1 MKKIRRRL
9 GRQRSDVGRN
19 VGLVQPTTIPDR
31 KPGFYNREEKF
42 RHWSCN
48 EDALKILGTSL
59 DLIDLYQAMQV
70 L

>member
-42 RHWSCN
+42 RHGCQSCN
-48 EDALKILGTSL
+48 EHALKILGTSL
-59 DLIDLYQAMQV
+59 DIIDSY
-70 L
+70 

>member
-1 MKKIRRRL
+1 M

-42 RHWSCN
+42 RHWGQSCN

-59 DLIDLYQAMQV
+59 DIIDSYQSIQV